1 MISKSANTKAYL
13 EITLVYKIYPVPKL
27 RYPSSRENKSKPT
40 VYLFTLINVY
50 MLACSTLPF
59 LVGLYKYV
67 P

>member
-1 MISKSANTKAYL
+1 MVSKSARTGTYL
-13 EITLVYKIYPVPKL
+13 EITFAYEIYLVPKL

-40 VYLFTLINVY
+40 VYLFSVFNVY
-50 MLACSTLPF
+50 ILACSTLPF